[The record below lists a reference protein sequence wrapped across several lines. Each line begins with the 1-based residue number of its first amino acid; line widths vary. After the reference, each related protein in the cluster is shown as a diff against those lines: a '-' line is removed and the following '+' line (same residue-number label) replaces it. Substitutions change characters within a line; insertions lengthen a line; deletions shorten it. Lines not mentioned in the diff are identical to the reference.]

1 MLDGKMLREMSR
13 QVECPKEIGYLRES
27 SLVPFAGINLIR
39 FNGSRINGLSPMA
52 LRQVEAL

>member
-1 MLDGKMLREMSR
+1 MLDGEMSR
-13 QVECPKEIGYLRES
+13 QVDTLLITIGHLRES